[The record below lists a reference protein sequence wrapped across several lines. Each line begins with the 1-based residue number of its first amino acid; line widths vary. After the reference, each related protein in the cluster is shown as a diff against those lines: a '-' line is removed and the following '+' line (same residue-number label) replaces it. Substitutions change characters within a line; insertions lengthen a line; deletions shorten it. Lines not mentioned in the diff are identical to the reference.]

1 MVDAPMKHAG
11 EQKLP
16 PPPAPTSRD
25 ANPWSMPGAKP
36 PRRIPGLRIDPAK
49 LPERLKV
56 PPPQPVDAAA
66 QVQPAHRPC
75 LLQEG
80 DIQIAPGGEMI
91 APQGY
96 IGGEAAN
103 ITTKTTRFRKSLD
116 INVTSWFILVS
127 CSL

>member
-11 EQKLP
+11 EKKLP

-56 PPPQPVDAAA
+56 PPPQPVNAA
-66 QVQPAHRPC
+66 PASGRN
-75 LLQEG
+75 
-80 DIQIAPGGEMI
+80 APGLRWAPFAILGGIFI
-91 APQGY
+91 AVGFNALQSFRSGDFVGALAPLVFVGFV
-96 IGGEAAN
+96 AAGML
-103 ITTKTTRFRKSLD
+103 RSL
-116 INVTSWFILVS
+116 LRPKR
-127 CSL
+127 